1 MTLETEKTRNDETKR
16 LSDAARER
24 ELERR
29 LAADLDAFL
38 TTVGDDAFF
47 FADEEEKTEENKTRP
62 TANATMRN
70 CKRRFFRKLS
80 TAVAASALL
89 GVVGASAFVYFVSQ
103 KKETRAKTASIASV
117 DVGGDETSL
126 VAWSVEKWNAT
137 EQATLWRQVEERW
150 VNVDVLSGWEETTG
164 DADGAENILA
174 LDSETDGAAN
184 EAERGG
190 QGNKNEELDV
200 IAWNDALSSEEI
212 SLTLWTY
219 DPLFRIAAL
228 LR

>member
-16 LSDAARER
+16 LGDEARER

-38 TTVGDDAFF
+38 ATVGDDAFF
-47 FADEEEKTEENKTRP
+47 FADEEEKAKENKTRP
-62 TANATMRN
+62 TANATRRT
-70 CKRRFFRKLS
+70 CKRRIFEKLS
-80 TAVAASALL
+80 TAIAASALL
-89 GVVGASAFVYFVSQ
+89 CVVVSSTFVYFVSQ

-117 DVGGDETSL
+117 DAVGDETSL

-164 DADGAENILA
+164 DADGAENVLA
-174 LDSETDGAAN
+174 LNSETGGAAN

-190 QGNKNEELDV
+190 QGDKNEELDA
-200 IAWNDALSSEEI
+200 IAWNDALSGEGI

-219 DPLFRIAAL
+219 DPLLQIAAL
-228 LR
+228 LQ

>member
-16 LSDAARER
+16 FSDAAWER

-38 TTVGDDAFF
+38 ATVGDDAFF
-47 FADEEEKTEENKTRP
+47 FADEEEKAKESKTRP

-70 CKRRFFRKLS
+70 CKQRFFRKLS

-89 GVVGASAFVYFVSQ
+89 GVVVASAFVYLTSQ
-103 KKETRAKTASIASV
+103 KKETRAKTATVASV
-117 DVGGDETSL
+117 DVGGGKASL

-150 VNVDVLSGWEETTG
+150 VNVEVLRDWEETTG
-164 DADGAENILA
+164 DADGVENRLA
-174 LDSETDGAAN
+174 LFAETGGAAN
-184 EAERGG
+184 EAERVG
-190 QGNKNEELDV
+190 QGNKKEEFDA
-200 IAWNDALSSEEI
+200 IAWNDALSGEEI

-219 DPLFRIAAL
+219 DPLFRIATL